1 MNKRT
6 KLLSRTLSYASGTF
20 AKLCL
25 LCAFFLSAL
34 SIQAQEN
41 QRISIDFKGE
51 TLEST
56 IWYIQNRTNYVF
68 VYTQKD
74 VAGVKDI
81 TLRGK
86 NKTVSEIL
94 DECLEGTN
102 LTYEIIDKKI
112 VIKKKQSQQ
121 VTISGWIHDAE
132 GEALPGATVTARG
145 SKDGAIAGMD
155 DDTH

>member
-1 MNKRT
+1 M
-6 KLLSRTLSYASGTF
+6 
-20 AKLCL
+20 
-25 LCAFFLSAL
+25 
-34 SIQAQEN
+34 
-41 QRISIDFKGE
+41 
-51 TLEST
+51 EST

-102 LTYEIIDKKI
+102 LTYESRK
-112 VIKKKQSQQ
+112 
-121 VTISGWIHDAE
+121 
-132 GEALPGATVTARG
+132 
-145 SKDGAIAGMD
+145 SKANK
-155 DDTH
+155 

>member
-6 KLLSRTLSYASGTF
+6 KLLSRTQSYASGTF

-68 VYTQKD
+68 VYTPKD

-112 VIKKKQSQQ
+112 VINLNS
-121 VTISGWIHDAE
+121 
-132 GEALPGATVTARG
+132 ATLL
-145 SKDGAIAGMD
+145 
-155 DDTH
+155 

>member
-1 MNKRT
+1 M
-6 KLLSRTLSYASGTF
+6 
-20 AKLCL
+20 
-25 LCAFFLSAL
+25 
-34 SIQAQEN
+34 
-41 QRISIDFKGE
+41 
-51 TLEST
+51 EST

-121 VTISGWIHDAE
+121 VTISGWIHDPDFVNA
-132 GEALPGATVTARG
+132 PP
-145 SKDGAIAGMD
+145 
-155 DDTH
+155 